1 LSRGFRLPAAIDPE
15 VPLPAARWSSALAGA
30 LATAC
35 LFAAPALADICG
47 NPGYSY
53 AGVLSAKRTAGVSAA
68 ITAPVAPTVE
78 SGDVSGWVGVGRA
91 AVPGKRG
98 MLRAGLLA
106 GADGQIRLYY
116 EMRRATGWVRHLGP
130 AVQAGE
136 SHRLRVAR
144 VPNHKKRWKI
154 VIDGHFVNSFRMSD
168 QPRKFRAMATAES
181 WDGGTSVCN
190 RFHYSFGAVR
200 VKKHGHWHRLA
211 SPAVIED
218 PGYAVVQQPVARFVA
233 ANVDDVPPAHERGRF
248 TGNWETGDSS
258 QWTANQWNRAAPLSE
273 QFAVETNVVREGTYA
288 AKFTVRPGDKFE
300 STSGERS
307 EVYWGGSDE
316 SDGQDYW
323 YSWSTLFPTDWTAP
337 AGWGYFIQW
346 HADFLATTPPIAFNA
361 REDSVVI
368 QVNTGPLNSSQT
380 TGTVRYTLPLLD
392 TLNKGLWNDFVAH
405 IHWSSGNDGAIT
417 VWHRVEG
424 ETSYTKVLN
433 ATGFPTLQVG
443 PDGVPASN
451 YLKLGLYRST
461 DTKVSSL
468 YQDGFKRWISADPP
482 PELGT
487 PS

>member
-1 LSRGFRLPAAIDPE
+1 M
-15 VPLPAARWSSALAGA
+15 PAARWSSALAGA

-53 AGVLSAKRTAGVSAA
+53 AGVLSAKRTAGVSAV

-78 SGDVSGWVGVGRA
+78 SGNVSGWVGVGRA

-106 GADGQIRLYY
+106 GADGHIRIYY
-116 EMRRATGWVRHLGP
+116 EMRRPTGWIRHLGP

-154 VIDGHFVNSFRMSD
+154 VIDGRFVNSFRMSN

-200 VKKHGHWHRLA
+200 VKKHGHWQRLA

-233 ANVDDVPPAHERGRF
+233 ANVDDVPPAEPGRF

-288 AKFTVRPGDKFE
+288 AKFTVRPRGQVREHIRRTQRGLLGWLGRERRPGLLVFVVDPLPDGLDRAGRLGYLHPVARRLPGDHAAD
-300 STSGERS
+300 R
-307 EVYWGGSDE
+307 VQRQGGLRRRP
-316 SDGQDYW
+316 GQHG
-323 YSWSTLFPTDWTAP
+323 P
-337 AGWGYFIQW
+337 AQLLPDHGNRPL
-346 HADFLATTPPIAFNA
+346 HP
-361 REDSVVI
+361 SVAGHP
-368 QVNTGPLNSSQT
+368 QQGPLERLR
-380 TGTVRYTLPLLD
+380 G
-392 TLNKGLWNDFVAH
+392 AH
-405 IHWSSGNDGAIT
+405 SLVQWKRRGHHRLASG
-417 VWHRVEG
+417 RG
-424 ETSYTKVLN
+424 ETSYTKVLH
-433 ATGFPTLQVG
+433 ATGFPRSRSDLM
-443 PDGVPASN
+443 ASPRATTSSSASTARRTR
-451 YLKLGLYRST
+451 RSAP
-461 DTKVSSL
+461 L

-482 PELGT
+482 SELGP